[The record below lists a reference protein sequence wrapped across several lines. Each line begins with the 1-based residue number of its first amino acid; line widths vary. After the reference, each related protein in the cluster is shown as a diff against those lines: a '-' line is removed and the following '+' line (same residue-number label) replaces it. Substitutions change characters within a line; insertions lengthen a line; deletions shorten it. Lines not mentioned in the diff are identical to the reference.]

1 MVGPPRGSG
10 VAPPEYVMEALER
23 AQPLPELTAALDAE
37 MLLSDVAGWCAL
49 RAARDAGADE
59 TRAWDELIAAAGTR
73 RSRRGAAILRGL
85 AVVLPEPAA
94 GKAAAAIGP
103 DAYRPVW
110 TEAITTLR
118 AETCWYGTAAE
129 RTGYA
134 FLLAS
139 YTYDGAEPHA
149 VAVSVDHANDGVA
162 KDVFVTAG
170 DGIEVTRD
178 RLSGFCPE
186 FAEVDTATAHGH
198 LAEAYAA
205 TDRAEAAD
213 EDTASLRALCLR
225 RARAFG
231 DE

>member
-1 MVGPPRGSG
+1 
-10 VAPPEYVMEALER
+10 MEALER
-23 AQPLPELTAALDAE
+23 AQPLPETASALDAE

-49 RAARDAGADE
+49 AARDAGADDVQ
-59 TRAWDELIAAAGTR
+59 AWDELIAAAGAR
-73 RSRRGAAILRGL
+73 RSRRGAALLRGL
-85 AVVLPEPAA
+85 ATVLPEPVA

-103 DAYRPVW
+103 DAYLPAW
-110 TEAITTLR
+110 AEAISTLR
-118 AETCWYGTAAE
+118 TETCWYGAGEE

-139 YTYDGAEPHA
+139 YTYDDAEPHA
-149 VAVSVDHANDGVA
+149 VAVSIDHANDGVA

-170 DGIEVTRD
+170 SGIEVTRD
-178 RLSGFCPE
+178 RLSGFCTE
-186 FAEVDTATAHGH
+186 FGEVDAATAHGH

-205 TDRAEAAD
+205 TDRAETAD
-213 EDTASLRALCLR
+213 DDTVSLRVLCLR